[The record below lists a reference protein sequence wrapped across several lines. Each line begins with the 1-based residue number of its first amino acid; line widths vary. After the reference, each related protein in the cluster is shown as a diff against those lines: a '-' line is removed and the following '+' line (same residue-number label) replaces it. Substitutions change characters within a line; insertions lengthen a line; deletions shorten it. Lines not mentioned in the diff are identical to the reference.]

1 MIKLEGNIIINQPVD
16 HVFDFMVDLENAPQW
31 QTGVLGSQKITEGTF
46 GVGTR
51 FKESVKLMGRPVEA
65 VCEITEYE
73 PKKKLAWK
81 SDSSSLMSYEGQFTF
96 EAAEGGTRVS
106 YGGSARL
113 KGLWRLFEPLAAR
126 EARRETVAELNKLKS
141 VLEGQA

>member
-1 MIKLEGNIIINQPVD
+1 VIKLEGSIVINRPVD

-51 FKESVKLMGRPVEA
+51 FKENVKMMGRPVEA

-81 SDSSSLMSYEGQFTF
+81 SNSSSLMSYEGQFTF
-96 EAAEGGTRVS
+96 DAAEGRTRSAIGAARPVE
-106 YGGSARL
+106 GSV
-113 KGLWRLFEPLAAR
+113 LFEPLAAR